1 MSVEINRVT
10 NANVYI
16 NGDSLLGRA
25 EEIALPEI
33 KHKLVDHKAL
43 GMTGTTQFF
52 AGIDKMVARIKWNSF
67 YPEVLKASANPR
79 ETVQL
84 QIRASVESYNSK
96 GIGDETPIVMHIHG
110 QFATYPLGY
119 FKQNDNVELAQNI
132 SVNYMKLVYGKE
144 DVMEFDALSNIY
156 KVNGE
161 DILATYK
168 SNLGI

>member
-10 NANVYI
+10 NANVYL

-25 EEIALPEI
+25 EEVALPEI
-33 KHKLVDHKAL
+33 KQRLAEHKAL
-43 GMTGTTQFF
+43 GMIGTTEFF
-52 AGIDKMVARIKWNSF
+52 AGIDKMLARIKWSSF
-67 YPEVLKASANPR
+67 YPEVLKATANPR
-79 ETVQL
+79 KSVHL
-84 QIRASVESYNSK
+84 QIRSSAETYTAE
-96 GIGDETPIVMHIHG
+96 GISQEVPIVIHIHG

-132 SVNYMKLVYGKE
+132 SVNYMKLVYNGE
-144 DVMEFDALSNIY
+144 DILEFDALANIY
-156 KVNGE
+156 KVEGT